1 MTNNPTTTFIDLKL
15 LDARVQLP
23 TKATPGSAGFDL
35 QAAIHK
41 PEFIHQGDYRLIPTG
56 IAIHIA
62 DPTIVGDIHP
72 RSKKGCKG
80 FGIKNLT
87 GIIDSDYQGE
97 LMVAIWNTN
106 PNGGYIRID
115 PLDTIAQIVF
125 RKIPEVAFRLVS
137 EFKSTSI
144 RGDGGIAKHEDTRWI
159 E

>member
-1 MTNNPTTTFIDLKL
+1 MINEITSIDLKL
-15 LDARVQLP
+15 LDNRIQLP
-23 TKATPGSAGFDL
+23 KKATPGSAGFDL
-35 QAAIHK
+35 QAAIAK

-56 IAIHIA
+56 IAIHIE
-62 DPTIVGDIHP
+62 DTTIVGDIHP

-125 RKIPEVAFRLVS
+125 RRIPKVVFRIVS
-137 EFKSTSI
+137 SFDTVSMRS
-144 RGDGGIAKHEDTRWI
+144 DGGINKNEDTKWI